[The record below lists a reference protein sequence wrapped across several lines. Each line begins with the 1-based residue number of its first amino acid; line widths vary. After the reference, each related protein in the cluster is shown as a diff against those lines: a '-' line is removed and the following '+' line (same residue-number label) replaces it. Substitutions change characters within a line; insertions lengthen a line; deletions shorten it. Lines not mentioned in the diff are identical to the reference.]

1 MKKLLFLLFTTIV
14 MSSCGSYYYQVYD
27 VTSNLKEQNNQYIVE
42 NEDCYISFNFWQ
54 HLGNAAFTF
63 HNKTDENLYIPLA
76 SSSFILN
83 GYSKSLFD
91 NVDVTVWVSWTKTK
105 TYKSNATI
113 CVAPHSSV
121 VINDKKLLDHIYQFR
136 DMEKDFP
143 SKSYGE
149 DFTAADTPIS
159 FRYHILYSQNMNAE
173 QTKALTPAFYVS
185 RIENFKTK
193 RIIEKNIVKSCNTY
207 LEVPY
212 NTLKSESPK
221 RFYIKMQSSGIGYY

>member
-1 MKKLLFLLFTTIV
+1 

-42 NEDCYISFNFWQ
+42 NEDCYVSFNFWQ

-76 SSSFILN
+76 SSSFVLN

-91 NVDVTVWVSWTKTK
+91 NVDVTVWVSRTKTK

-121 VINDKKLLDHIYQFR
+121 VINDKKLLDHIYQFC
-136 DMEKDFP
+136 DMKKDFP

-159 FRYHILYSQNMNAE
+159 LRYHILYTQNMNAE

-185 RIENFKTK
+185 RIENFKAK

-207 LEVPY
+207 QEVPY
-212 NTLKSESPK
+212 NTLKNESPK
-221 RFYIKMQSSGIGYY
+221 RFYIEMQSSGIGFY

>member
-14 MSSCGSYYYQVYD
+14 MSSCGSCYYQVYD

-42 NEDCYISFNFWQ
+42 NEDCYVSFNFWQ

-76 SSSFILN
+76 SSSFVLN

-91 NVDVTVWVSWTKTK
+91 NVDVTVWVSRTKTK

-113 CVAPHSSV
+113 CIAPHSSV
-121 VINDKKLLDHIYQFR
+121 VINDKKLLDHIYQFC
-136 DMEKDFP
+136 DMKKDFP

-185 RIENFKTK
+185 RIENFKAK

-207 LEVPY
+207 QEVPY
-212 NTLKSESPK
+212 NTLKNESPK
-221 RFYIKMQSSGIGYY
+221 RFYIEMQSSGIGFY

>member
-1 MKKLLFLLFTTIV
+1 MKRLLFLLFIAMT

-27 VTSNLKEQNNQYIVE
+27 VTSEIKEQNNQYIVE
-42 NEDCYISFNFWQ
+42 NEDCAISFNFWK

-91 NVDVTVWVSWTKTK
+91 NVDVTVLVSRTETK
-105 TYKSNATI
+105 TYKSNSII

-121 VINDKKLLDHIYQFR
+121 VINDKTLLDRIHKFC
-136 DMEKDFP
+136 DMKKDFP

-149 DFTAADTPIS
+149 NFTENNTPIS
-159 FRYHILYSQNMNAE
+159 FRYHILYSYNMNTE
-173 QTKALTPAFYVS
+173 QTKVLTPAFYVS
-185 RIENFKTK
+185 RIENFKAK
-193 RIIEKNIVKSCNTY
+193 RIIERNTVKSCNTY
-207 LEVPY
+207 QDTPY
-212 NTLKSESPK
+212 ITLKNESPK
-221 RFYIKMQSSGIGYY
+221 RFYIEMRSSGIGIY

>member
-1 MKKLLFLLFTTIV
+1 

-159 FRYHILYSQNMNAE
+159 FRYHILYSQNINAE

>member
-1 MKKLLFLLFTTIV
+1 

-42 NEDCYISFNFWQ
+42 NEDCYVSFNFWL

-76 SSSFILN
+76 SSSFVLN

-91 NVDVTVWVSWTKTK
+91 NVDVTVWVSRTKTK

-121 VINDKKLLDHIYQFR
+121 VINDKKLLDHIYQFC
-136 DMEKDFP
+136 DMKKDFP

-185 RIENFKTK
+185 RIENFKAK

-207 LEVPY
+207 QEVPY
-212 NTLKSESPK
+212 NTLKNESPK
-221 RFYIKMQSSGIGYY
+221 RFYIEMQSSGIGFY